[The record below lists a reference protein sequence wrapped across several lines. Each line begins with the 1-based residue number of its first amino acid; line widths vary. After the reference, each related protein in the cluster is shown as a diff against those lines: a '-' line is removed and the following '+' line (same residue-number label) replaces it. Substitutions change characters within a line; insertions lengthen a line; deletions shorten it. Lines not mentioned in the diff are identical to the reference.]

1 MDQQKPI
8 YSRAIFIDNLTREL
22 IKLCTS
28 RQMLNNQLYDIPELS
43 EKWHQSAPQY
53 MADAVPEIAKYPM
66 VAIAWAL
73 YYGMGAAVYWDG
85 AWDSVKDCDDLYKY
99 IRDKRGFDY
108 MDEYVTEELIG
119 IKLDSTKQR
128 DIDDA
133 RKITG
138 CIQECADLA
147 LTMIRRQGIEPQS
160 TEAFY
165 MYAAVEK
172 LMFEIGVSMQMY
184 RMGYRYE
191 KMTLN

>member
-73 YYGMGAAVYWDG
+73 RHGRSSILG
-85 AWDSVKDCDDLYKY
+85 
-99 IRDKRGFDY
+99 R
-108 MDEYVTEELIG
+108 
-119 IKLDSTKQR
+119 
-128 DIDDA
+128 
-133 RKITG
+133 
-138 CIQECADLA
+138 
-147 LTMIRRQGIEPQS
+147 
-160 TEAFY
+160 
-165 MYAAVEK
+165 
-172 LMFEIGVSMQMY
+172 
-184 RMGYRYE
+184 RMG
-191 KMTLN
+191 

>member
-1 MDQQKPI
+1 M
-8 YSRAIFIDNLTREL
+8 
-22 IKLCTS
+22 
-28 RQMLNNQLYDIPELS
+28 
-43 EKWHQSAPQY
+43 
-53 MADAVPEIAKYPM
+53 
-66 VAIAWAL
+66 
-73 YYGMGAAVYWDG
+73 
-85 AWDSVKDCDDLYKY
+85 
-99 IRDKRGFDY
+99 RDKRGFDY
-108 MDEYVTEELIG
+108 MDEFVTEELIG
-119 IKLDSTKQR
+119 IKLNSTKKR

-133 RKITG
+133 QKLTA

-172 LMFEIGVSMQMY
+172 LMFELGVSMQMY

>member
-1 MDQQKPI
+1 M
-8 YSRAIFIDNLTREL
+8 
-22 IKLCTS
+22 
-28 RQMLNNQLYDIPELS
+28 
-43 EKWHQSAPQY
+43 
-53 MADAVPEIAKYPM
+53 
-66 VAIAWAL
+66 
-73 YYGMGAAVYWDG
+73 
-85 AWDSVKDCDDLYKY
+85 
-99 IRDKRGFDY
+99 RDKRGFDY
-108 MDEYVTEELIG
+108 MDEFVTEELIG
-119 IKLDSTKQR
+119 IKLNSTKKR

-133 RKITG
+133 ASLTG